1 VACRVDFCLSLIE
14 EDYSDEIAFKLARE
28 LVIHFKRS
36 GEQDQYSEALQ
47 FQVQSCDRFA
57 NLSAW
62 ILCNLKQDLSVEM
75 LAQKACMSARNFARV
90 FKAVFGKAP
99 ADFVASAR
107 IAEARQRLRVPRNSI
122 ESVAFSV
129 GFRSARTFCRAF
141 ARYVGCQPS
150 GAELRQRLFIF
161 RALLRTRL
169 SSRQSPWLKA
179 SLLCPNGKTHS
190 ALYRRKTIA
199 ADGHGDLQARHT
211 QESAV
216 ICPLPH

>member
-1 VACRVDFCLSLIE
+1 MTRLLLSWRANSLFTLSDRVSRTSTPRPYSFRSNRVTASPIYPLGFCATLSRT
-14 EDYSDEIAFKLARE
+14 F
-28 LVIHFKRS
+28 RS
-36 GEQDQYSEALQ
+36 RCL
-47 FQVQSCDRFA
+47 
-57 NLSAW
+57 
-62 ILCNLKQDLSVEM
+62 LK
-75 LAQKACMSARNFARV
+75 KACMSPRNFARV

-107 IAEARQRLRVPRNSI
+107 IAEARRRLRVPRNSI

-190 ALYRRKTIA
+190 ALYRRTW
-199 ADGHGDLQARHT
+199 RN
-211 QESAV
+211 
-216 ICPLPH
+216 